1 LKKGALKKM
10 RRIAAALAVVALA
23 APAFAQQPR
32 APRETVK
39 ASVGGKTV
47 SVEYG
52 RPSLK
57 GRSFDELI
65 KQLPDDRIWRAGV
78 DQVTTLTTETALS
91 VGGKKVPAGKYSV
104 YVHAPES
111 GDYSFVL
118 NKDLGVPLKEIF
130 AAAPPNLANE
140 PWPHID
146 DYTKAVGDKE
156 VARAGMKKLDVKA
169 PADLFTITA
178 APAGKGTT
186 LTFTWGDRS
195 WAVELQPG
203 S

>member
-1 LKKGALKKM
+1 M
-10 RRIAAALAVVALA
+10 RKIAIALAVAALA

-39 ASVGGKTV
+39 ATVGGKGV

-65 KQLPDDRIWRAGV
+65 KQLPADRMWRAGV
-78 DQVTTLTTETALS
+78 DQVTTLTTEAAMS
-91 VGGKKVPAGKYSV
+91 VGGKTVPAGKYSV
-104 YVHAPES
+104 YIHAPET

-118 NKDLGVPLKEIF
+118 NKDLGVALKEIF
-130 AAAPPNLANE
+130 PAAPLANE

-146 DYTKAVGDKE
+146 DYSKSIGDKE
-156 VARAGMKKLDVKA
+156 VARVAMKKVEVKA
-169 PADLFTITA
+169 PADLFTIGA
-178 APAGKGTT
+178 APSGKGTT
-186 LTFTWGDRS
+186 LAFTWGDRS
-195 WAVELQPG
+195 WAVDLQPG
-203 S
+203 K

>member
-1 LKKGALKKM
+1 M
-10 RRIAAALAVVALA
+10 RRIAVALAVAAMA

-39 ASVGGKTV
+39 ATVGGKSV

-57 GRSFDELI
+57 GRTFEALTKD
-65 KQLPDDRIWRAGV
+65 LPADRMWRAGV

-91 VGGKKVPAGKYSV
+91 VGGKTVPAGKYSV
-104 YVHAPES
+104 YVHVPAA
-111 GDYSFVL
+111 GDDSFVL
-118 NKDLGVPLKEIF
+118 NRDHGVPLKQIF
-130 AAAPPNLANE
+130 AAAPPELANE
-140 PWPHID
+140 PWPHIE
-146 DYTKAVGDKE
+146 DYTKAIGDKE
-156 VARAGMKKLDVKA
+156 VARARMKKETVKA

-178 APAGKGTT
+178 AAAGNGST
-186 LTFTWGDRS
+186 LTLTWGDQS
-195 WAVELQPG
+195 WSIELKPA

>member
-1 LKKGALKKM
+1 M
-10 RRIAAALAVVALA
+10 NRIALASAVVALA

-39 ASVGGKTV
+39 ATVGGKSV
-47 SVEYG
+47 SLEYG

-57 GRSFDELI
+57 GRSFEELI
-65 KQLPDDRIWRAGV
+65 KQLPADRIWRAGV
-78 DQVTTLTTETALS
+78 DQVSTLTTATALS
-91 VGGKKVPAGKYSV
+91 VGGKTVPAGKYSL
-104 YVHAPES
+104 YIHAPEA
-111 GDYSFVL
+111 GDYALVL

-140 PWPHID
+140 PWPHIA
-146 DYTKAVGDKE
+146 DYTKAIGDKE
-156 VARAGMKKLDVKA
+156 VLRVPMKKVEVKS

-178 APAGKGTT
+178 APSGKGTT
-186 LTFTWGDRS
+186 LTFSWGERS
-195 WAVELQPG
+195 WAADLQPG

>member
-1 LKKGALKKM
+1 M
-10 RRIAAALAVVALA
+10 RRISVALAVAALA

-39 ASVGGKTV
+39 ATVGGRHV

-65 KQLPDDRIWRAGV
+65 KQLPADRMWRTGV
-78 DQVTTLTTETALS
+78 DQVTTFTTDVAIS
-91 VGGKKVPAGKYSV
+91 VGGKSVPAGKYSAYV
-104 YVHAPES
+104 YAPEA
-111 GDYSFVL
+111 GDYAFVL

-146 DYTKAVGDKE
+146 DYTKAIADKE
-156 VARAGMKKLDVKA
+156 VVRVPMKKADVKS

-178 APAGKGTT
+178 TPSGKGTKLT
-186 LTFTWGDRS
+186 LTWGDRS
-195 WAVELQPG
+195 WEVELQPA

>member
-1 LKKGALKKM
+1 M
-10 RRIAAALAVVALA
+10 RRIAIALAAAALA

-39 ASVGGKTV
+39 STVGGKSA

-57 GRSFDELI
+57 GRSFEELS
-65 KQLPDDRIWRAGV
+65 KQLPADKMWRAGV
-78 DQVTTLTTETALS
+78 DQVTTLTTEATLS
-91 VGGKKVPAGKYSV
+91 VGGKTVPAGKYSV
-104 YVHAPES
+104 YIHAPET

-130 AAAPPNLANE
+130 AAAPPALANE

-146 DYTKAVGDKE
+146 DYTKAIGDKE
-156 VARAGMKKLDVKA
+156 VLRAPMRKVDVKA

-178 APAGKGTT
+178 TPSGKGTT
-186 LTFTWGDRS
+186 LTFTWGDRGF
-195 WAVELQPG
+195 ATELQPG
-203 S
+203 N